1 MEVEFQYEGYFW
13 KLIAS
18 SPSFLSIRE
27 RTFWWVWGEYT
38 WPLLFIF
45 FSLYPTKHISKK
57 FSFLFSLQS
66 FSSTLFHLQTNK
78 FLSSSFKFNHMTVLT
93 RLMQY
98 KYLLLVI
105 SSIGCFVPFLQCLLA
120 PFYFLLLQSSMFS

>member
-1 MEVEFQYEGYFW
+1 MLVIGKEKINGKKKRKKKKWLTRWRLGRWIPIWGVFLEAHCF
-13 KLIAS
+13 LS
-18 SPSFLSIRE
+18 SFLSIRE

-38 WPLLFIF
+38 WSPLFIF

-93 RLMQY
+93 RLMHY
-98 KYLLLVI
+98 KYY
-105 SSIGCFVPFLQCLLA
+105 CLLSH
-120 PFYFLLLQSSMFS
+120 Q